1 MIGAA
6 NTSRVH
12 RGAPRGIR
20 KGTVSMEARDRQ
32 RCALALITMRDQ
44 IDLLTTLFKRVAA
57 DDLDDWNASKLD
69 KGLHR
74 MHDAVTAF
82 LDEMDE

>member
-1 MIGAA
+1 MD
-6 NTSRVH
+6 
-12 RGAPRGIR
+12 
-20 KGTVSMEARDRQ
+20 ARDRQ
-32 RCALALITMRDQ
+32 RCALALIAMRDQ

-57 DDLDDWNASKLD
+57 DDLDDWNASNLD